1 MDKNYDTVAVLRN
14 GKLHLIIST
23 QKENNQNLRT
33 ELAGV
38 LKLNQERKNS
48 AFLFAEMGFGQA
60 EQHLSW
66 PPVYTLFFVC
76 LALVVVQ
83 GSAKS

>member
-1 MDKNYDTVAVLRN
+1 MGLDKAEQ
-14 GKLHLIIST
+14 LHTSEREK
-23 QKENNQNLRT
+23 KE
-33 ELAGV
+33 
-38 LKLNQERKNS
+38 
-48 AFLFAEMGFGQA
+48 AFLFAEMGLGQA

>member
-48 AFLFAEMGFGQA
+48 AFLFAE
-60 EQHLSW
+60 
-66 PPVYTLFFVC
+66 FVQ
-76 LALVVVQ
+76 V
-83 GSAKS
+83 